1 MVHVVRILPLAMLL
15 IASTIVVWRGFDD
28 RSPKARAR
36 KQPRRW
42 RFWR

>member
-15 IASTIVVWRGFDD
+15 VAATIVVWRGFDD
-28 RSPKARAR
+28 RPSKTKAR
-36 KQPRRW
+36 KQSRNW